1 MHKSCNLKISF
12 KYTTVPQS
20 QIYYLELQPLVHG
33 GNVNDIS
40 FLQEEKQTN
49 KHNNRAN
56 RKIEQTEQ
64 TNEQNKQT
72 NRTIEHAEQ

>member
-40 FLQEEKQTN
+40 FLQEEKQRN
-49 KHNNRAN
+49 KQNINRACKTN
-56 RKIEQTEQ
+56 EQTECFGL
-64 TNEQNKQT
+64 
-72 NRTIEHAEQ
+72 

>member
-1 MHKSCNLKISF
+1 MVQMHKSCNLKISF

-40 FLQEEKQTN
+40 FFQRIGTK
-49 KHNNRAN
+49 
-56 RKIEQTEQ
+56 EQTEQ
-64 TNEQNKQT
+64 
-72 NRTIEHAEQ
+72 